1 MKKLGVGIVGIGK
14 ISEIYLQNLSD
25 MFNNVLSIV
34 AISDLVE
41 ERTAQAAMKYDIA
54 MVMSFEEML
63 NCKDIDLIL
72 NLTTPQHHFDLNRK
86 SLEAGKHIYVE
97 KPLSLSSENASFLV
111 SMAKEKGLLL
121 GGAPDTFLGSGIQT
135 CKKLI
140 EDGWIGKP
148 IAASAF
154 MMNHGHES
162 WHPDPEFYY
171 KNGGGPL
178 FDMGPYYITAL
189 VSMLGPID
197 LVSGVAQKTFAER
210 TITSEPKKG
219 TVINVDVETHIASL
233 LHFKEGAVGTLVTS
247 FDVHH
252 HTMPHIEVYGTEGT
266 LRVPDPN
273 TFGGPILCCRQG
285 SKEWKELPL
294 LFPYA
299 ENSRGL
305 GVADMATA
313 LQTGADS
320 RVSGL
325 LTRHVVEVME
335 AILTSSNNESQI
347 RIEHPFIS

>member
-14 ISEIYLQNLSD
+14 ISGIYLENLSN
-25 MFNNVLSIV
+25 MFKDKVTVV

-41 ERTAQAAMKYDIA
+41 ERTSEAAKKYGIA
-54 MVMSFEEML
+54 HVLNLDEML
-63 NCKDIDLIL
+63 TCKDVDLIL
-72 NLTTPQHHFDLNRK
+72 NLTTPQSHFALCKRA
-86 SLEAGKHIYVE
+86 LEAGKHVYVE
-97 KPLSLSSENASFLV
+97 KPLSLSGEEASALV
-111 SMAKEKGLLL
+111 ALAEKNGLLL

-148 IAASAF
+148 VAASAF

-171 KNGGGPL
+171 KQGGGPL
-178 FDMGPYYITAL
+178 FDMGPYYLTAL

-197 LVSGVAQKTFAER
+197 FVSGVAQKTFAER

-219 TVINVDVETHIASL
+219 SVIEVDVATHVASL
-233 LHFKEGAVGTLVTS
+233 LHFQEGAVGTLVTS
-247 FDVHH
+247 FDVHY
-252 HTMPHIEVYGTEGT
+252 HTMPCIEIYGTEGT

-273 TFGGPILCCRQG
+273 TFGGPILYCRQG
-285 SKEWKELPL
+285 SKEWTELPL
-294 LFPYA
+294 LFGYA

-305 GVADMATA
+305 GVADMADA
-313 LQTGADS
+313 IRTGKVHRA
-320 RVSGL
+320 SGL

-335 AILTSSNNESQI
+335 GILASSDTSSHV
-347 RIEHPFIS
+347 RIKHPSIK